1 MSSLFYLEVLQHM
14 KICINLRSLY
24 CIGYKIPDT
33 DVILLAEF
41 LFFQLSSN
49 ILEVQMYVSIANF
62 NLVGLARL
70 RPGASAGP
78 VDGG

>member
-1 MSSLFYLEVLQHM
+1 MELLKVC
-14 KICINLRSLY
+14 CINLRLLY
-24 CIGYKIPDT
+24 YIVYKIPNT
-33 DVILLAEF
+33 DVILLAEL

-49 ILEVQMYVSIANF
+49 LLEVQMYVSIANF
-62 NLVGLARL
+62 YLVGLARL

>member
-1 MSSLFYLEVLQHM
+1 MELLKVC
-14 KICINLRSLY
+14 CINLRSLY
-24 CIGYKIPDT
+24 YIVYKIPNT
-33 DVILLAEF
+33 DVILLAEL

-49 ILEVQMYVSIANF
+49 LLEVQMYVSFANF
-62 NLVGLARL
+62 YLVGLACL